1 MKVKIGKLVSS
12 AFSQTTHSSLVSMV
26 EITKT
31 SFIVD
36 GWKFSMIEIGNV
48 ASIPFMFNLLN
59 WNRSRAKS
67 SAEKSMGSEL
77 FFEFRILYIVNI
89 FAEDPTLIILYRF
102 HTTFDGFW
110 PV

>member
-36 GWKFSMIEIGNV
+36 GWKFNMIEIGNV
-48 ASIPFMFNLLN
+48 ASIPFMFNLLY
-59 WNRSRAKS
+59 WNRPRAKS
-67 SAEKSMGSEL
+67 LADKSMAPEL
-77 FFEFRILYIVNI
+77 FFEFWILYILLV
-89 FAEDPTLIILYRF
+89 FAEDPALIILNHF